1 MRQPHFLGVFEA
13 MAYDTIKLKSPPIDL
28 SVMRRVEQQCLLRSG
43 LDMPTG
49 EIKYELFSG
58 ELKGSWDSRIS
69 VLPRNEDFCLDPD
82 GRVRKHPC
90 EPFLIIEA
98 SVHKVMYGHN
108 VYGGPSNFLEAAR
121 HLVALVEKLLD
132 TELLP
137 ADYWTVH
144 RVDVAHVYN
153 LSKPACKEFFD
164 SLQLRNFPRRQ
175 KNSAKY
181 DMALYFAGKT
191 TTVKF
196 YHKGTEFRVHEHSRL
211 RSFFRDLFKHIYG
224 ADPKN
229 TERVEK
235 KLQALQR
242 LADNRLRVEVEI
254 HSDKL
259 QYDYGKNPT
268 VAELT
273 DEYLERIHDGEIERL
288 LREGRQSMETVRNT
302 TAVMTRLQNVYGDTR
317 GAQLYGFWSALCT
330 LNENVVRA
338 KFSRATYFRNRKL
351 LEDAG
356 VSWRSSNITVT
367 ANDSLIHDFSPMR
380 ADRRFCNAPARNR
393 PEYQTSRDLMRLAA

>member
-1 MRQPHFLGVFEA
+1 
-13 MAYDTIKLKSPPIDL
+13 
-28 SVMRRVEQQCLLRSG
+28 MRRIEQQCILRSG
-43 LDMPTG
+43 TDLASG
-49 EIKYELFSG
+49 EIMYELFTG
-58 ELKGSWDSRIS
+58 QLLGSWDSRIS
-69 VLPRNEDFCLDPD
+69 VLPKYEDYVIDKN
-82 GRVRKHPC
+82 GRPRLHPC
-90 EPFLIIEA
+90 EPYLIVEA
-98 SVHKVMYGHN
+98 SVHKVMHGHN
-108 VYGGPSNFLEAAR
+108 VYGGPTNFLEAAR
-121 HLVALVEKLLD
+121 HLVNLVEKLLE
-132 TELLP
+132 TELCI
-137 ADYWTVH
+137 ADRWTVH

-153 LSKPACKEFFD
+153 LSKAACKEFFD
-164 SLQLRNFPRRQ
+164 SIQLRNFPRRQ

-196 YHKGTEFRVHEHSRL
+196 YHKGSEFRVHDYSRL
-211 RSFFRDLFKHIYG
+211 RSFFRALFTHQYG
-224 ADPKN
+224 PDAKN
-229 TERVEK
+229 AERVEK

-259 QYDYGKNPT
+259 QYDFSETLKNKDSGERILYGCDRKNPT
-268 VAELT
+268 VAEIS
-273 DEYLERIHDGEIERL
+273 DEYLERIHDGEVERL

-356 VSWRSSNITVT
+356 VSWRASNITVT

>member
-1 MRQPHFLGVFEA
+1 MRQPLFWEAFEA
-13 MAYDTIKLKSPPIDL
+13 MAYDTIKLKSPSIDR
-28 SVMRRVEQQCLLRSG
+28 SVMNRIEQQCILRSG
-43 LDMPTG
+43 TDLASG
-49 EIKYELFSG
+49 EIMYELFTG
-58 ELKGSWDSRIS
+58 QLLGSWDSRIS
-69 VLPRNEDFCLDPD
+69 VLPKYEDFVLDKN
-82 GRVRKHPC
+82 GRPRLHPC
-90 EPFLIIEA
+90 EPYLIIEA
-98 SVHKVMYGHN
+98 SVHKVMHGHN

-121 HLVALVEKLLD
+121 YLVKLVEKLLE

-153 LSKPACKEFFD
+153 LSKPACKEFFE
-164 SLQLRNFPRRQ
+164 SIQLRNFPRRQ

-181 DMALYFAGKT
+181 DMAIYFAGKT

-196 YHKGTEFRVHEHSRL
+196 YHKGSEFRVHDYSRL
-211 RSFFRDLFKHIYG
+211 RSFFRALFNHQYG
-224 ADPKN
+224 PDAKN
-229 TERVEK
+229 AERVEK
-235 KLQALQR
+235 KLEALQR

-268 VAELT
+268 VAEIT
-273 DEYLERIHDGEIERL
+273 DEYLERIHDGEVERL
-288 LREGRQSMETVRNT
+288 LREGKQSMETVRNT
-302 TAVMTRLQNVYGDTR
+302 TAVMTRLQSVYGDTR

-351 LEDAG
+351 LEEAG
-356 VSWRSSNITVT
+356 VSWRASNITVT
-367 ANDSLIHDFSPMR
+367 ANDSLIYDFSPTR
-380 ADRRFCNAPARNR
+380 ADRRFCNVPARNR
-393 PEYQTSRDLMRLAA
+393 PEFQISRDLMRLAA

>member
-1 MRQPHFLGVFEA
+1 MRQPPFLKVFEA
-13 MAYDTIKLKSPPIDL
+13 MAYDTIKLKSPAIDR
-28 SVMRRVEQQCLLRSG
+28 SVMRRIEQQCILRSG
-43 LDMPTG
+43 TDLASG
-49 EIKYELFSG
+49 EIMYELFTG
-58 ELKGSWDSRIS
+58 QLLGSWDSRIS
-69 VLPRNEDFCLDPD
+69 VLPKYEDFVLDKN
-82 GRVRKHPC
+82 GRPRLHAC
-90 EPFLIIEA
+90 EPYLIIEA
-98 SVHKVMYGHN
+98 SVHKVMHGHN

-121 HLVALVEKLLD
+121 YLVALVEKLLE

-164 SLQLRNFPRRQ
+164 SIQLRNFPRRQ

-181 DMALYFAGKT
+181 DMAIYFAGKT

-196 YHKGTEFRVHEHSRL
+196 YHKGTEFRVHDYSRL
-211 RSFFRDLFKHIYG
+211 RSFFRTLFTHQYG
-224 ADPKN
+224 TDPKN
-229 TERVEK
+229 VERVEK

-268 VAELT
+268 VAEIT

-288 LREGRQSMETVRNT
+288 LREGKQSMETVRNT

-380 ADRRFCNAPARNR
+380 ADRRFCNVPARNR
-393 PEYQTSRDLMRLAA
+393 PEYQISRDLMRLAA

>member
-1 MRQPHFLGVFEA
+1 MRLLQFLGAFES
-13 MAYDTIKLKSPPIDL
+13 MAYDTIRLKSPSIDL
-28 SVMRRVEQQCLLRSG
+28 TVMNRIKQQCLLRSG
-43 LDMPTG
+43 LDLASG
-49 EIKYELFSG
+49 EIRYELFTG
-58 ELKGSWDSRIS
+58 ELHGSWDSRIS
-69 VLPRNEDFCLDPD
+69 VLPKDQDFICAPD
-82 GRVRKHPC
+82 GRVRKERC
-90 EPFLIIEA
+90 EPYLIVEA
-98 SVHKVMYGHN
+98 SVHKAMLGHN
-108 VYGGPSNFLEAAR
+108 VYGGPNNFLEAAR
-121 HLVALVEKLLD
+121 YLVRLVEQLLE

-137 ADYWTVH
+137 ADYWSVH
-144 RVDVAHVYN
+144 RVDVAHVYK

-164 SLQLRNFPRRQ
+164 SIQLRNFPRRQ

-196 YHKGTEFRVHEHSRL
+196 YHKGSEFRAHEYNRL
-211 RSFFRDLFKHIYG
+211 RSFFRDLFKHQHGPDI
-224 ADPKN
+224 KN
-229 TERVEK
+229 GERVEK

-268 VAELT
+268 VAEIT

-288 LREGRQSMETVRNT
+288 LREGKQSMETVRNT
-302 TAVMTRLQNVYGDTR
+302 TAVMTRLQNIYGDTR

-351 LEDAG
+351 LEEAG
-356 VSWRSSNITVT
+356 VSWRASNITVT
-367 ANDSLIHDFSPMR
+367 ANDSLIYDFSPVR
-380 ADRRFCNAPARNR
+380 ADRRFCNVPARNR
-393 PEYQTSRDLMRLAA
+393 PEYQISRDLIRLAA

>member
-1 MRQPHFLGVFEA
+1 
-13 MAYDTIKLKSPPIDL
+13 MAYDTIKLKSPSIDR
-28 SVMRRVEQQCLLRSG
+28 SVMRRIEQQCILRSG
-43 LDMPTG
+43 TDLASG
-49 EIKYELFSG
+49 EIMYELFTG
-58 ELKGSWDSRIS
+58 QLLGSWDSRIS
-69 VLPRNEDFCLDPD
+69 VLPKYEDFVIDKN
-82 GRVRKHPC
+82 GRPRLHAC
-90 EPFLIIEA
+90 EPYLIIEA

-108 VYGGPSNFLEAAR
+108 VYGGPCNFLEAAR
-121 HLVALVEKLLD
+121 YLVGLVEKLLE

-137 ADYWTVH
+137 ADLWTVH

-164 SLQLRNFPRRQ
+164 SIQLRNFPRRQ

-181 DMALYFAGKT
+181 DMAIYFAGKT

-196 YHKGTEFRVHEHSRL
+196 YHKGSEFRVHDYGRL
-211 RSFFRDLFKHIYG
+211 RSFFRALFNHQYG
-224 ADPKN
+224 PDAKNAD
-229 TERVEK
+229 RVER

-268 VAELT
+268 VAEIT
-273 DEYLERIHDGEIERL
+273 DEYLERIHDGEVERL
-288 LREGRQSMETVRNT
+288 LREGKQSMETVRNT
-302 TAVMTRLQNVYGDTR
+302 TAVMTRLQSVYGDTR

-356 VSWRSSNITVT
+356 VSWRASNITVT
-367 ANDSLIHDFSPMR
+367 ANDSLIHDFSPTR
-380 ADRRFCNAPARNR
+380 ADRRFCNVPARNR
-393 PEYQTSRDLMRLAA
+393 PEFQISRDLMRLAA

>member
-1 MRQPHFLGVFEA
+1 MRQPHFSGVFEA
-13 MAYDTIKLKSPPIDL
+13 MAYDTIKLKSPSIDR
-28 SVMRRVEQQCLLRSG
+28 SVMNRIEQQCILRSG
-43 LDMPTG
+43 TDLASG
-49 EIKYELFSG
+49 EIMYELFTG
-58 ELKGSWDSRIS
+58 QLLGSWDSRIS
-69 VLPRNEDFCLDPD
+69 VLPKYEDFVLDKN
-82 GRVRKHPC
+82 GRPRLHPC
-90 EPFLIIEA
+90 EPYLIIEA
-98 SVHKVMYGHN
+98 SVHKVMHGHN
-108 VYGGPSNFLEAAR
+108 VYGGPSDFLEAAR
-121 HLVALVEKLLD
+121 YLVKLVEKLLE

-164 SLQLRNFPRRQ
+164 SIQLRNFPRRQ

-181 DMALYFAGKT
+181 DMAIYFAGKT

-196 YHKGTEFRVHEHSRL
+196 YHKGSEFRVHDYSRL
-211 RSFFRDLFKHIYG
+211 RSFFRALFNHQYG
-224 ADPKN
+224 PDAKN
-229 TERVEK
+229 AERVEK
-235 KLQALQR
+235 KLEALQR

-268 VAELT
+268 VAEIT
-273 DEYLERIHDGEIERL
+273 DEYLERIHDGEVERL
-288 LREGRQSMETVRNT
+288 LREGKQSMETVRNT
-302 TAVMTRLQNVYGDTR
+302 TAVMTRLQSVYGDTR

-356 VSWRSSNITVT
+356 VSWRASNITVT
-367 ANDSLIHDFSPMR
+367 ANDSLIYDFSPTR
-380 ADRRFCNAPARNR
+380 ADRRFCNVPARNR
-393 PEYQTSRDLMRLAA
+393 PEFQISRDLMRLAA